1 MSFGVEGFEEFKVFE
16 GFKMFEE
23 FEEFEMFE
31 GFEFWKVG
39 GIYFLWLIYRVL
51 AQCPEMF
58 TGINYIQASRVL
70 GKYFFEQLHGF
81 PFVVQLV
88 FEQ

>member
-23 FEEFEMFE
+23 FEVFEV
-31 GFEFWKVG
+31 FEFWKSG
-39 GIYFLWLIYRVL
+39 GIYFLWLINRVL
-51 AQCPEMF
+51 AKCPEMF

-81 PFVVQLV
+81 RFVVQLV